1 MWINLIKTWL
11 VEIPI
16 LWLFLRQYDR
26 TINIIGLGILIN
38 ASTWT
43 FLTYYYY
50 QFGGNIYLLEILVA
64 FIECLW
70 IRSLWKTTWTKSFI
84 IGFLANAL
92 SFSLGWWGL
101 I

>member
-1 MWINLIKTWL
+1 MWINLIKTWM

-16 LWLFLRQYDR
+16 LWLFLHRFDR
-26 TINIIGLGILIN
+26 TENIIGLGMLIN

-50 QFGGNIYLLEILVA
+50 QYGGNVYLLEVLVA
-64 FIECLW
+64 LAEGVW
-70 IRSLWKTTWTKSFI
+70 IRNLWQTSWLRSLSVSF
-84 IGFLANAL
+84 LSNAL
-92 SFSLGWWGL
+92 SFGLGWWGL

>member
-1 MWINLIKTWL
+1 MWINLLKTWL

-16 LWLFLRQYDR
+16 LWLFVRRHDR
-26 TINIIGLGILIN
+26 PIPIIGLGILIN

-50 QFGGNIYLLEILVA
+50 RYGGNIYLLEILVA
-64 FIECLW
+64 FVESLW
-70 IRSLWKTTWTKSFI
+70 IKTLWQTSWSKSLIT
-84 IGFLANAL
+84 GFSANAL
-92 SFSLGWWGL
+92 SFGLGWWGF